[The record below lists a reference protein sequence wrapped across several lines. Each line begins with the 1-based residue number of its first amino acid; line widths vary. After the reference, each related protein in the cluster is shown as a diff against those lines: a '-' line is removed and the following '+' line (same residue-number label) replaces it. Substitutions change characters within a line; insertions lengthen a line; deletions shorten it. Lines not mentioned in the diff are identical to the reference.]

1 MFITSKDNPSALDP
15 TARTMT
21 WPGPRILLTSP
32 DEQQSRQWIESAEV
46 HYLVIDLVSPAAGRF
61 DTLRIAITRMARAR
75 IEMSGPLLFCDKGI
89 PDNEIVRLERT
100 VWQDPWLIDATTNP
114 VDGQLAM
121 LVLGERIVTNP
132 LFKSFFNNLHEGV
145 TEMQTD
151 GCIALMK
158 EHLIWHE
165 KGQTR

>member
-1 MFITSKDNPSALDP
+1 MFITTKDNPSALDP
-15 TARTMT
+15 KARTMK
-21 WPGPRILLTSP
+21 WPGPRVLLTSP
-32 DEQQSRQWIESAEV
+32 DEQQSRQWIESATL
-46 HYLVIDLVSPAAGRF
+46 HYLVIDLVSSTTSRF

-75 IEMSGPLLFCDKGI
+75 IEMSGPLLFCTKGI
-89 PDNEIVRLERT
+89 PDKEIERLERT
-100 VWQDPWLIDATTNP
+100 VRHDPWLIEAKTDPA
-114 VDGQLAM
+114 DGQFAM

-132 LFKSFFNNLHEGV
+132 LFKRLFNNLPEDV